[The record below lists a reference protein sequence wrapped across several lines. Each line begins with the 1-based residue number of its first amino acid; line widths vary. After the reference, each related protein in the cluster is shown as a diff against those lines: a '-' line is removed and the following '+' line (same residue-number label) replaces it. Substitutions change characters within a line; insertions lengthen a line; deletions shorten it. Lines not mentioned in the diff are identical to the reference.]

1 MTPPVDTEN
10 VSRPH
15 GSQHSAHGSYQA
27 RMIPVAPDQKVKRQA
42 IDIKNLEV
50 FYGKGRAVHGVNLQ
64 IAHGEVTA
72 FIGPSGCGK
81 STILRCFN
89 RMNDLI
95 RHCQVRGSIK
105 IHGADIY
112 DRRTD
117 VMELRKRAGMVFQK
131 PNPFPKSIYE
141 NVAYPLRIHGVRGKA
156 IIAEKVEKSLRS
168 AGLWEEVK
176 DRLHISALSL
186 SGGQQQRLCIARA
199 IAADP
204 EVLLMDE
211 PCSALDPIATKTIE
225 SLINELSKTITI
237 VIVTHN
243 MHQAVRVAHQTAFF
257 YMGNLIEVGPT
268 DKIFHNPEHQQTLA
282 YVTGQFG

>member
-1 MTPPVDTEN
+1 MTPPIIAETN
-10 VSRPH
+10 SRASGSHHSTH
-15 GSQHSAHGSYQA
+15 GSNEP
-27 RMIPVAPDQKVKRQA
+27 RIIPVTPDQHVKRQA
-42 IDIKNLEV
+42 IEINNLEV
-50 FYGKGRAVHGVNLQ
+50 FYGKGRAVHGVNLE

-81 STILRCFN
+81 STILRCLN

-117 VMELRKRAGMVFQK
+117 VMELRKRTGMVFQK

-156 IIAEKVEKSLRS
+156 LIADKVEKSLRA

-199 IAADP
+199 IAVDP
-204 EVLLMDE
+204 DVLLMDE

-257 YMGNLIEVGPT
+257 YMGNLIEAGPT
-268 DKIFHNPEHQQTLA
+268 DKMFHNPDHQQTMA

>member
-1 MTPPVDTEN
+1 MTPPMISTTEMPLAHA
-10 VSRPH
+10 PH
-15 GSQHSAHGSYQA
+15 AA
-27 RMIPVAPDQKVKRQA
+27 NPPRLIPVTAPPEIRRQA
-42 IDIKNLEV
+42 IDMQNLEV
-50 FYGKGRAVHGVNLQ
+50 FYGKTRAVHGVNLQ

-95 RHCQVRGSIK
+95 PACKVRGKIN

-117 VMELRKRAGMVFQK
+117 VMELRKRTGMVFQK

-156 IIAEKVEKSLRS
+156 ITADKVEKSLHA
-168 AGLWEEVK
+168 AGLWAEVK
-176 DRLHISALSL
+176 DRLHVSALAL

-199 IAADP
+199 IAVDP

-225 SLINELSKTITI
+225 SLINDLSKTITI

-257 YMGNLIEVGPT
+257 YMGSLIETGPT
-268 DKIFHNPEHQQTLA
+268 DKIFHNPVHQQTLA

>member
-1 MTPPVDTEN
+1 
-10 VSRPH
+10 
-15 GSQHSAHGSYQA
+15 
-27 RMIPVAPDQKVKRQA
+27 MIPVAPDQQVKRQA
-42 IDIKNLEV
+42 IEIKNLEV

-141 NVAYPLRIHGVRGKA
+141 NVAYPLRIHGVRGKV